1 MTDNARAPPWLPDPR
16 DFRSSKEVG
25 VTVVPQGTLPIS
37 SLRHLWCSSFDGNGR
52 HMAITQGDIS
62 QQLVDTS
69 VWTDRGLANHGIP
82 VYDVPFVSV
91 GGGIG
96 SFALVNTLRIAG
108 VATEQMRVISDLER
122 PSQTYEYLASNSQIR
137 REHRLRSDSGSVI
150 DCIWGWPGYALRE
163 AWANKKAA
171 PAMQVLLEPV
181 AADYY
186 TPKAGQVYESLNREA
201 ARIGW
206 NQMVSPGI
214 VRHIRRRDRGDYFVL
229 FTPPAGSTET
239 RRVALRCRYVHM
251 AVGYPGVR
259 FLDDLQQY
267 RQAHNDYQRVVNAY
281 EPHDHVYAEM
291 RQRPCTV
298 LVRGAGIVASRVLQ
312 RLIDDRD
319 HHGAQTTI
327 VHLFRNY
334 PTKPQGDSATFRRPA
349 KKGWTYQGFNFPKA
363 SWGGQLRDQLESLE
377 GDARRDFIDAIGGT
391 NTAPRKYWREQLE
404 RGEAEGFYLQA
415 RGEVQS
421 VVPSP
426 DTRQIRTVVAG
437 GALPTATYDAD
448 FIIDATGLE
457 ANIEEHRVVNDL
469 LRHVGARKNVKG
481 RLDVERDFQV
491 RGADNGDGR
500 IYASGSMTLGGYYAG
515 VDSFLGLQYAA
526 LRIHDNM
533 VEAGFGQR
541 IDPARSISQWWK
553 WARNEAI

>member
-1 MTDNARAPPWLPDPR
+1 
-16 DFRSSKEVG
+16 
-25 VTVVPQGTLPIS
+25 
-37 SLRHLWCSSFDGNGR
+37 
-52 HMAITQGDIS
+52 MAITPGDIS
-62 QQLVDTS
+62 DQLVNKS
-69 VWTDRGLANHGIP
+69 VWSDQDLSAHGIP
-82 VYDVPFVSV
+82 VYDVPLISI

-96 SFALVNTLRIAG
+96 SFALINTLRIAG
-108 VATEQMRVISDLER
+108 LTTDQMRVISDLER
-122 PSQTYEYLASNSQIR
+122 PSQTYEYLAGNSQIR

-163 AWANKKAA
+163 SWSAKTPAA
-171 PAMQVLLEPV
+171 AMQVLLEPV

-201 ARIGW
+201 ARISW
-206 NQMVSPGI
+206 SSMVHPGV

-229 FTPPAGSTET
+229 YTPPKGTTET
-239 RRVALRCRYVHM
+239 RRMAFRCRFVHI

-259 FLDDLQQY
+259 FLQDLQDY
-267 RQAHNDYQRVVNAY
+267 RQTHNDFQRVVNAY

-291 RQRPCTV
+291 RRRPCTV

-319 HHGAQTTI
+319 HHQAQTTI

-334 PTKPQGDSATFRRPA
+334 PSGPQGDKATFRRPA
-349 KKGWTYQGFNFPKA
+349 KKGWAYQGFNFPKA

-377 GDARRDFIDAIGGT
+377 GDARRDFIDQIGGT

-404 RGEAEGFYLQA
+404 RGEAQGFYLQA
-415 RGEVQS
+415 RGQVQS
-421 VVPSP
+421 VEPSP
-426 DTRQIRTVVAG
+426 DSRQVRTVVAG
-437 GALPTATYDAD
+437 GPNQSTTQYDAD

-457 ANIEEHRVVNDL
+457 ANIEEHRVINDL
-469 LRHVGARKNVKG
+469 LQHVGAQKNVKG

-491 RGADNGDGR
+491 RNVDNGEGR

-526 LRIHDNM
+526 LRIHDNL
-533 VEAGFGQR
+533 VDAGFGQR
-541 IDPARSISQWWK
+541 IGPARSTAQWWK
-553 WARNEAI
+553 WARNKTI

>member
-1 MTDNARAPPWLPDPR
+1 M
-16 DFRSSKEVG
+16 E
-25 VTVVPQGTLPIS
+25 
-37 SLRHLWCSSFDGNGR
+37 
-52 HMAITQGDIS
+52 ITQGDIS

-69 VWTDRGLANHGIP
+69 VWSDSDLANHGIP
-82 VYDVPFVSV
+82 VFDVPFVSV
-91 GGGIG
+91 GGGVG
-96 SFALVNTLRIAG
+96 SFSMVNTLRIAG
-108 VATEQMRVISDLER
+108 ITTEQIRVISDLER

-137 REHRLRSDSGSVI
+137 SEHRLRSDSSSVI

-163 AWANKKAA
+163 AWSNKNPSTAI
-171 PAMQVLLEPV
+171 QVLVEPV

-186 TPKAGQVYESLNREA
+186 TPKAGQVYESINREA
-201 ARIGW
+201 ARISW
-206 NQMVSPGI
+206 HQMVTTGV
-214 VRHIRRRDRGDYFVL
+214 VRHVRRRDRGDYFVL
-229 FTPPAGSTET
+229 FTPPAGTTSSK
-239 RRVALRCRYVHM
+239 RMAFRSRYVHM

-259 FLDDLQQY
+259 FLPDLQKY
-267 RQAHNDYQRVVNAY
+267 RLDHNDYQRVVNAY

-291 RQRPCTV
+291 RRRPCTV

-319 HHGAQTTI
+319 QHGAQTTI
-327 VHLFRNY
+327 VHLFRTY
-334 PTKPQGDSATFRRPA
+334 PTGPVGEKATFRRPA

-363 SWGGQLRDQLESLE
+363 AWGGQLRDHLESLE

-391 NTAPRKYWREQLE
+391 NTAPRKYWREQLD
-404 RGEAEGFYLQA
+404 RGEAQGFYLQA

-426 DTRQIRTVVAG
+426 DSRQVRTVVG
-437 GALPTATYDAD
+437 GGGGVPTTQYDAD

-469 LRHVGARKNVKG
+469 LRHVGAQKNVKG

-491 RGADNGDGR
+491 RGVDNGDGR

-526 LRIHDNM
+526 LRIHDNL
-533 VEAGFGQR
+533 VDAGFGRR
-541 IDPARSISQWWK
+541 IGPARSTSQWWK
-553 WARNEAI
+553 WARNTAI

>member
-1 MTDNARAPPWLPDPR
+1 MPT
-16 DFRSSKEVG
+16 
-25 VTVVPQGTLPIS
+25 
-37 SLRHLWCSSFDGNGR
+37 
-52 HMAITQGDIS
+52 TQGDIS
-62 QQLVDTS
+62 QQLVNTS
-69 VWTDRGLANHGIP
+69 VWSDQDLANHGIP
-82 VYDVPFVSV
+82 VFDVPFVSV

-96 SFALVNTLRIAG
+96 SFSMVDTLRITG
-108 VATEQMRVISDLER
+108 VTVDQIRVVSDLER

-137 REHRLRSDSGSVI
+137 THHRLRSDSSSVI

-163 AWANKKAA
+163 AWGKKT
-171 PAMQVLLEPV
+171 PGVAMQVLLEPV

-201 ARIGW
+201 ARISW
-206 NQMVSPGI
+206 TQMVTQGV
-214 VRHIRRRDRGDYFVL
+214 VRHVRRRDRGDYFVL
-229 FTPPAGSTET
+229 FTPPAGSASTKRMAFRT
-239 RRVALRCRYVHM
+239 RFVHM

-267 RQAHNDYQRVVNAY
+267 RQQHNDYQRVVNAY

-291 RQRPCTV
+291 RLRPCTV

-319 HHGAQTTI
+319 QHGAQTTI

-334 PTKPQGDSATFRRPA
+334 PSGPQGDKATFRRPA
-349 KKGWTYQGFNFPKA
+349 SKGWAYQGFNFPKA
-363 SWGGQLRDQLESLE
+363 AWGGQMRHHLESLE

-391 NTAPRKYWREQLE
+391 NTAPRKDWREQLD
-404 RGEAEGFYLQA
+404 RGEAEGFYLQG

-421 VVPSP
+421 VVPTP
-426 DTRQIRTVVAG
+426 DTRQVRTVVG
-437 GALPTATYDAD
+437 GSNGLPTAEYDAD

-457 ANIEEHRVVNDL
+457 ANIEEHRVIMDL
-469 LRHVGARKNVKG
+469 LRHVGAGKNVKG
-481 RLDVERDFQV
+481 RLDVERDFHV
-491 RGADNGDGR
+491 RGADNGEGR

-526 LRIHDNM
+526 LRIHDNL
-533 VEAGFGQR
+533 VSAGFGRR
-541 IDPARSISQWWK
+541 IGPGRSMSQWWK
-553 WARNEAI
+553 WARNTAI